1 MLGSRDEG
9 GDDDDETRYGVG
21 GSGKGGGSDQQVV
34 GWGKSEWEK
43 ARAEGAV
50 SEETYQAALANG
62 EIDGAND
69 FRFKVIFWKSPPG
82 ETHFSVNDGPL
93 RNGADPNDEAFI
105 KAIRDERRCP
115 DELFVQCKG
124 KEPVVEL
131 VDKTSEEYKEPPKPK
146 YVAFSGGGMSLGGSQ
161 KVELDSS
168 APVMEVDYKFVL
180 DESAKTTKLQL
191 TFHDGSKIVQK
202 FNLTHTVQDIRLFME
217 SQKPLPFGTTYELRT
232 AFDKRLLDDVSQ
244 TIQDG
249 GLRGEAL
256 MQTLT

>member
-1 MLGSRDEG
+1 
-9 GDDDDETRYGVG
+9 
-21 GSGKGGGSDQQVV
+21 
-34 GWGKSEWEK
+34 
-43 ARAEGAV
+43 
-50 SEETYQAALANG
+50 
-62 EIDGAND
+62 
-69 FRFKVIFWKSPPG
+69 
-82 ETHFSVNDGPL
+82 
-93 RNGADPNDEAFI
+93 
-105 KAIRDERRCP
+105 
-115 DELFVQCKG
+115 
-124 KEPVVEL
+124 
-131 VDKTSEEYKEPPKPK
+131 
-146 YVAFSGGGMSLGGSQ
+146 MSLGGSQ